1 MNQDTVVTGHRTA
14 VPTDANNKLTI
25 HGTEVGAG
33 GAPTV
38 YKISHEGGPDHVE
51 LIFQTLD
58 RAGLTNE
65 ALLAIVSDRL
75 FNFQAGPYACPEN
88 GKALGH
94 VNEALVALR
103 KRTTRRHE
111 AGLEGKLAEEKPAD
125 PKHRVRLEGTTLHV
139 GDKTFTA
146 DQLKVWSS
154 WDGVLAAVK
163 KLDPELSSLELSVI
177 ENAAAHL
184 GSGARNGLTEFKSA
198 LSTMRTAKK

>member
-1 MNQDTVVTGHRTA
+1 MNQDTVVTAHRTA

-38 YKISHEGGPDHVE
+38 YKISHEGGPGHME

-75 FNFQAGPYACPEN
+75 FNFQAGPYACQEN

-103 KRTTRRHE
+103 KRTARRHE
-111 AGLEGKLAEEKPAD
+111 AGLEGKLAEDTTE
-125 PKHRVRLEGTTLHV
+125 PKHRVRLEDTTLHI

-146 DQLKVWSS
+146 DQLKTWST
-154 WDGVLAAVK
+154 WDHVLAAVK
-163 KLDPELSSLELSVI
+163 KLDPELSSLELSAI

-184 GSGARNGLTEFKSA
+184 GGGARNGLTEFKSA
-198 LSTMRTAKK
+198 MSNMRAAKK